1 MSQAGRK
8 PLPTEL
14 KLLKGEKNKDR
25 INENEPKPQPVMPE
39 CPDFVYG
46 YARQVWD
53 KQGPMLVRLGVLTE
67 VDGMAF
73 AALCIE
79 YARYREMLGGREL
92 ETVQTFESGA
102 RQVAPEVSA
111 SHKCLTQLL
120 KLFGEFGL
128 TPSSR
133 ARLSVKVDKGDDF
146 SEFLT

>member
-1 MSQAGRK
+1 MAAPGRK
-8 PLPTEL
+8 PKPEALRLVEGNREHRPVT
-14 KLLKGEKNKDR
+14 
-25 INENEPKPQPVMPE
+25 NEPKPQPVMPE
-39 CPDFVYG
+39 CPDFVKG
-46 YARQVWD
+46 YARETWD

-67 VDGMAF
+67 VDGLAF
-73 AALCIE
+73 GALCVE
-79 YARYREMLGGREL
+79 YARYRELLGNT

-133 ARLSVKVDKGDDF
+133 ARLSIKKAEDDDWGD
-146 SEFLT
+146 LI